1 MNSGGRK
8 TVWLGRVELGAGVP
22 KVAVPLVARTRPEL
36 LAEAARLR
44 ELPLDV
50 VEWRADF
57 YEDVADLSKTLDTL
71 RALRGALGD
80 IPLLFT
86 FRTRQEGGAREITP
100 EEYCA
105 LNTAAARSGD
115 ADGVDVE
122 IFFGDETV
130 RRIIADVHAAGK
142 AVVGS
147 SHDHA
152 GTPPR
157 EELIARLC
165 RAQDLGA
172 DLPKLAVMPR
182 SPADVL
188 ALLGATE
195 EMARRWAD
203 RPIITMSMA
212 AGGVVSRLCGE
223 VFGSAMTFGTAGRA
237 SAPGQIPAEE
247 LRAVLEIVH
256 RALSQER

>member
-1 MNSGGRK
+1 MNTGGRK
-8 TVWLGRVELGAGVP
+8 TVWLGRVEIGAGVP
-22 KVAVPLVARTRPEL
+22 KVAVPLVERTRPEL

-44 ELPLDV
+44 TLPLDL

-57 YEDVADLSKTLDTL
+57 YEDVTDLSQTLDTL
-71 RALRGALGD
+71 HALRGALGD

-86 FRTRQEGGAREITP
+86 FRTRREGGERDISP
-100 EEYCA
+100 EDYLA
-105 LNTAAARSGD
+105 LNRAAARSGD

-122 IFFGDETV
+122 IFFGDEMV

-157 EELIARLC
+157 EELIARLR

-182 SPADVL
+182 SRADVL
-188 ALLGATE
+188 TLLSATE

-203 RPIITMSMA
+203 RPIITISMA
-212 AGGVVSRLCGE
+212 GGGAISRLCGE
-223 VFGSAMTFGTAGRA
+223 VFGSALTFGTAGQA
-237 SAPGQIPAEE
+237 SAPGQIPVEE
-247 LRAVLEIVH
+247 LRCVLDILH
-256 RALSQER
+256 RSLTQDR